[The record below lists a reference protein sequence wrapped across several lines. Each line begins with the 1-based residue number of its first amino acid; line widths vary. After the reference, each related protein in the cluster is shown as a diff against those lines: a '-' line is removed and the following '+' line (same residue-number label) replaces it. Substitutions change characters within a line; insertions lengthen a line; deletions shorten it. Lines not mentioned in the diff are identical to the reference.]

1 MYLPEILKWHPV
13 AQAELAEAA
22 FLELQADHG
31 MVESPEVAPEAVLP
45 AFQEAYLAVPPVVR
59 EVAFLVVRPVVHEVA
74 FLVVH
79 LVAREAA
86 FPVVRL
92 VAREAAFLAALLP
105 AVPFLVEL
113 YPEVPFQAVTLSG
126 AFLPAVREPW
136 PEVDLAAP
144 LQAVRHGNLEVVLEA
159 VHLKSSEA

>member
-1 MYLPEILKWHPV
+1 
-13 AQAELAEAA
+13 
-22 FLELQADHG
+22 
-31 MVESPEVAPEAVLP
+31 MVESPEVAPEAALP

-79 LVAREAA
+79 LVVREAAFLEA

-105 AVPFLVEL
+105 AAPFLVAL

-144 LQAVRHGNLEVVLEA
+144 LQAVRHGNLEAVLEA